1 MKKEY
6 MKKPN
11 VQVIQLQ
18 HQCHILAGSGGVRG
32 VRGLSDDFNVSD
44 EEGDGSDAW

>member
-6 MKKPN
+6 MKPN
-11 VQVIQLQ
+11 MQVIQFQ
-18 HQCHILAGSGGVRG
+18 HQTHILAGSGGVRG
-32 VRGLSDDFNVSD
+32 VSGLNDDLYVSD

>member
-6 MKKPN
+6 LKPN
-11 VQVIQLQ
+11 VQVIHLQ

-32 VRGLSDDFNVSD
+32 VRGLSDDFNVSE

>member
-1 MKKEY
+1 MKKDY
-6 MKKPN
+6 SKPT
-11 VQVIQLQ
+11 VKVIQLQ
-18 HQCHILAGSGGVRG
+18 HQCHILAGCGGVRG

>member
-6 MKKPN
+6 MKPN
-11 VQVIQLQ
+11 MQVIQLQ

-32 VRGLSDDFNVSD
+32 VSGLNEDFYVSD
-44 EEGDGSDAW
+44 EEGTGEDAW

>member
-6 MKKPN
+6 MKPN
-11 VQVIQLQ
+11 VQVIHLQ

-32 VRGLSDDFNVSD
+32 VSGLNDDFYVSD

>member
-6 MKKPN
+6 LKHN
-11 VQVIQLQ
+11 VQAKQLQ